1 MARWLWLLFLLIVVM
16 LFTLSNQSTVT
27 VSFWQWPIYSGPLA
41 LVVVG
46 AGIVGALVTYLSSLP
61 HHVRQGRRI
70 RGLEERLRAHDD
82 PRTSLSSAPAATA
95 APSPETR
102 RIP

>member
-1 MARWLWLLFLLIVVM
+1 MARWLWLLFLLVVVM
-16 LFTLSNQSTVT
+16 LFTLSNQGVVT
-27 VSFWQWPIYSGPLA
+27 VCFWQWPIYSGPLA

-46 AGIVGALVTYLSSLP
+46 AAIVGALVTYLSSLP